1 MSFWCLQ
8 FSQKKEQKQFDFR
21 YHSSKAGFFV
31 WFLGELKIPKI
42 HFEINIFK
50 FLPSGL
56 QVDSHFRVLTSSFS
70 LHPVGFKHIRILV
83 CFPLRFPLHG
93 EVQAPHSPHRVYFLE
108 GPPTGGHLIS
118 LSALEHTTF
127 SVSVYVSER
136 KNI

>member
-1 MSFWCLQ
+1 MTF
-8 FSQKKEQKQFDFR
+8 
-21 YHSSKAGFFV
+21 
-31 WFLGELKIPKI
+31 
-42 HFEINIFK
+42 NIKFK

-56 QVDSHFRVLTSSFS
+56 QVDSHFRVLTRS
-70 LHPVGFKHIRILV
+70 LFLHLGFKHIRDLN

-93 EVQAPHSPHRVYFLE
+93 EVQAPHSPHSVYFF
-108 GPPTGGHLIS
+108 PDPVGGHLIS